1 MIEFK
6 KVYFSYK
13 DGDESIK
20 DISFSVKQGE
30 CTILCGKS
38 GSGKSTILR
47 TVSGLAPVFYEGSLQ
62 GKIEVDRQIPAE
74 LESENRSK
82 LFGVVFQDPRS
93 QFFMNT
99 VQDEICFEA
108 ENI

>member
-6 KVYFSYK
+6 KVYFFYK

-74 LESENRSK
+74 LESENRRRA
-82 LFGVVFQDPRS
+82 QPRHERRPS
-93 QFFMNT
+93 T
-99 VQDEICFEA
+99 
-108 ENI
+108 